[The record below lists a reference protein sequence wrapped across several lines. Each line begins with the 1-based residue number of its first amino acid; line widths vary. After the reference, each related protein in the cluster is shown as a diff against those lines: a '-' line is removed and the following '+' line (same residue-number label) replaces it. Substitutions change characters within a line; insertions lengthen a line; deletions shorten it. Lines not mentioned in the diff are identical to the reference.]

1 MKFLK
6 LKFSIVVSE
15 NQMQL
20 SVLCFLWHLCSGAE
34 RGELGRK

>member
-6 LKFSIVVSE
+6 LKFNIVVSE

-20 SVLCFLWHLCSGAE
+20 SVLYFLWQPYSGAE